1 MTSKVL
7 LIGLSPVGA
16 SFGLALAR
24 AEGDVMRV
32 GFDPDKK
39 VAKRAKA
46 AGAVDRTVAHP
57 HQAAQSADL
66 IIFDL
71 PHHEVELYLENIR
84 ALVKSD
90 AVIID
95 TAPVKAPFYQWAAD
109 HLPSNRNVI
118 GATPIVGSLD
128 PDGTR
133 SEAAAD
139 RFAGGQLAITAA
151 PNTPQDAMAVAI
163 NLARLLEAEPFFMD
177 IDEHDAAT
185 AAVEDLPTLL
195 SAAMFQASAHSPS
208 WRELQRLAGVL
219 FMESTEL
226 CSADPRQL
234 QRRVSA
240 NRSKILAR
248 LDAFSNEVVRMR
260 ELLINEQDD
269 DLMQYFKE
277 ADATRRAWLRA
288 RSHGDW
294 ASEEIRITPEI
305 EGPRIIEGLLGIG
318 RHRRKPEE

>member
-1 MTSKVL
+1 
-7 LIGLSPVGA
+7 
-16 SFGLALAR
+16 LAR

-39 VAKRAKA
+39 IAKRAKA
-46 AGAVDRTVAHP
+46 IGAVDRTVAHP

-71 PHHEVELYLENIR
+71 PHYEVELYLENLG

-109 HLPSNRNVI
+109 HLPANSNVI
-118 GATPIVGSLD
+118 GATPIVGALD
-128 PDGTR
+128 PDHNR

-151 PNTPQDAMAVAI
+151 PNTSQDAMAIAI
-163 NLARLLEAEPFFMD
+163 NLAKLLEVEPFFMD

-185 AAVEDLPTLL
+185 AALEDLPTLL

-208 WRELQRLAGVL
+208 WRELQRLAGAL

-226 CSADPRQL
+226 CSADLRQL
-234 QRRVSA
+234 QKRVSA
-240 NRSKILAR
+240 NRANILAR
-248 LDAFSNEVVRMR
+248 LDAFSNEVMRMR
-260 ELLINEQDD
+260 ELLVNEQDD
-269 DLMQYFKE
+269 EFMQYFKD
-277 ADATRRAWLRA
+277 ADATRTAWLGA

-294 ASEEIRITPEI
+294 ASEEMRITDEI
-305 EGPRIIEGLLGIG
+305 EGPRIIEGLLGLG
-318 RHRRKPEE
+318 RRRRKPKE